1 MADVCVPPVQLNKAD
16 RHINE
21 IIGLS
26 ASKACISHFLAARFA
41 NLVNKIENTPP
52 RETAPIRSGGLNN
65 ARLFMH

>member
-41 NLVNKIENTPP
+41 NLVNKIENTP
-52 RETAPIRSGGLNN
+52 
-65 ARLFMH
+65 RLDLVG